1 MIDLLKRFV
10 KTDEQTTG
18 LSKEMNEVRQQIS
31 LIDERMTEMK
41 YHICSSSCK
50 LCGCS
55 EDTKS
60 HFKRFANSCIS

>member
-31 LIDERMTEMK
+31 LIGERMTEMK
-41 YHICSSSCK
+41 YHI
-50 LCGCS
+50 
-55 EDTKS
+55 
-60 HFKRFANSCIS
+60 F